1 MFTII
6 ESDGRFYLW
15 YNGLD
20 DIAREIGDFDSSDLA
35 YEAQSAYS
43 PTVVFDED
51 FV

>member
-1 MFTII
+1 MFAII
-6 ESDGRFYLW
+6 ETNGRFYLW

-20 DIAREIGDFDSSDLA
+20 DIAIFVGDFDSSDLA

-43 PTVVFDED
+43 PTVFDED

>member
-6 ESDGRFYLW
+6 ETNGRFYLW

-20 DIAREIGDFDSSDLA
+20 DIARLVCDFDSNDQAS
-35 YEAQSAYS
+35 EAQLCYC
-43 PTVVFDED
+43 PPVFDED